1 MSLQGKHRYST
12 NGSPAIASF
21 NAVPEVFKYPRDRS
35 DNYKCYQREAG
46 GSIGTMIGE
55 AGGDCLM
62 YGA

>member
-1 MSLQGKHRYST
+1 MSLGERLT
-12 NGSPAIASF
+12 GNRRLATPL
-21 NAVPEVFKYPRDRS
+21 PEVSKYPRDRA
-35 DNYKCYQREAG
+35 DTHKCDQREAG